1 MDERIYDVL
10 CDIKDELQSLRWEV
24 SELKSEVKSICGV
37 AEYSKDLYD
46 VCSKLDDIESAINYK

>member
-10 CDIKDELQSLRWEV
+10 CDIKDELEILRWEV
-24 SELKSEVKSICGV
+24 SELKSEVKSIRGV
-37 AEYSKDLYD
+37 GSYSKDLYD